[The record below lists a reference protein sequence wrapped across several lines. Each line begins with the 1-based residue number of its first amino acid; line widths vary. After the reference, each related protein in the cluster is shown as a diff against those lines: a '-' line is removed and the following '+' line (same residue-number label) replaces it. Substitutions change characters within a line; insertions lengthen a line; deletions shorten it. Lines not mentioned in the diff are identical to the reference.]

1 MEFKVQQ
8 CMYGHLF
15 LKVCFVHLCF
25 FPMEMMESSL
35 LLHHERLQQDRS
47 GCFRLEK
54 EYAYLN
60 HDESQARYEEKR
72 EINRQ
77 HFGARTARN
86 PAPMNSVNRWAHHY
100 RSTIFSS
107 LRCGTQHLEG
117 EIDFG
122 SYSERHQNSEVSI
135 HWLAT
140 ISNYHTRTRNILSM
154 ESMLRPGWDFIWTTL
169 PTKVRSPNTVGL
181 NGTHSIQ
188 DNPLTKSS
196 QSET

>member
-107 LRCGTQHLEG
+107 LRCGT
-117 EIDFG
+117 
-122 SYSERHQNSEVSI
+122 
-135 HWLAT
+135 
-140 ISNYHTRTRNILSM
+140 
-154 ESMLRPGWDFIWTTL
+154 
-169 PTKVRSPNTVGL
+169 
-181 NGTHSIQ
+181 
-188 DNPLTKSS
+188 
-196 QSET
+196 